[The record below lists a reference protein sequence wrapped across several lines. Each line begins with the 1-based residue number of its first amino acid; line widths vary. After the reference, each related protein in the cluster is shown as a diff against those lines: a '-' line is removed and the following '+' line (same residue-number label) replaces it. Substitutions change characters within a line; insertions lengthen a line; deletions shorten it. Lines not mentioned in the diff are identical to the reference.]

1 MVREKGLEPP
11 RPKAPDPKS
20 GASAIPPLAYPQ
32 SASLLLAYIM
42 TKKEAEFS
50 LPGGGMNL
58 INTHDMIY
66 KGGKRILFPVSILFA
81 RRWM

>member
-1 MVREKGLEPP
+1 
-11 RPKAPDPKS
+11 
-20 GASAIPPLAYPQ
+20 
-32 SASLLLAYIM
+32 M

-58 INTHDMIY
+58 INTHDMIN
-66 KGGKRILFPVSILFA
+66 KGGKRILFPVSILFT